1 MNNLYWVDNKIM
13 KLYDR
18 FTDPETG
25 ELCDWVDAE
34 TGEVIAPAED
44 FCKQLEALDMERGDI
59 IENLLLG
66 YKNNTAEAEAIKAE
80 VKRLTARM
88 KVCERQAERYK
99 AAAGDALGGEKFST
113 ARVAATWRK
122 STIATSN
129 DESIAPDEYMKITV
143 TQKPDK
149 NAIKA
154 AIKNGAEVY
163 GWYLA
168 ENLNMSVK

>member
-1 MNNLYWVDNKIM
+1 MNNLYWIDNKIM

-18 FTDPETG
+18 FTNAETG

-44 FCKQLEALDMERGDI
+44 FCKQLAALDMERGDV

-66 YKNNTAEAEAIKAE
+66 YKNNTAEAAAIKE
-80 VKRLTARM
+80 EIKRLTARM
-88 KVCERQAERYK
+88 KACERQAERMK
-99 AAAGDALGGEKFST
+99 AAAEDALQGEKFSRP
-113 ARVAATWRK
+113 RVAATWRK
-122 STIATSN
+122 STIATSD
-129 DESIAPDEYMKITV
+129 DESIAPDEYMNVTI

-149 NAIKA
+149 KAIKA
-154 AIKNGAEVY
+154 AIKNGAEVS

>member
-25 ELCDWVDAE
+25 ELCDWKDAE

-44 FCKQLEALDMERGDI
+44 FCKQLAALDMERRDV

-80 VKRLTARM
+80 TKRLTARM
-88 KVCERQAERYK
+88 KACEKQAERYK
-99 AAAGDALGGEKFST
+99 AAAEDALGGEKFST
-113 ARVAATWRK
+113 ARVAATWRR
-122 STIATSN
+122 STIAASD
-129 DESIAPDEYMKITV
+129 DESIAPDEYMKVTV
-143 TQKPDK
+143 TKKPDK
-149 NAIKA
+149 IAIKA
-154 AIKNGAEVY
+154 AIKNGAEVS
-163 GWYLA
+163 GWRLA
-168 ENLNMSVK
+168 ENMTMSVK